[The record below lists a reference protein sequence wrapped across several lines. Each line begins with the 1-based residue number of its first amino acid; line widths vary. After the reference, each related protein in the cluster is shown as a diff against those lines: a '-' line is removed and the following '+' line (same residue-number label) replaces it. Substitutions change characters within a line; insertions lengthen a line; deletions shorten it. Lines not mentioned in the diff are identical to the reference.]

1 MRGGGPRVW
10 RSSPLG
16 LAAVN
21 RPESSAQEEQQAA
34 NARRKVTTMRSITRT
49 SSGIPGRRI
58 LTQLIALS
66 MLAGLAACSDG
77 GDGGDNYEGAPF
89 AELFSQGIGR
99 YLGVYTPML
108 SETDGD
114 VVQHFFGTG
123 DGPLCLE
130 GAPYSM
136 ATRAT
141 GADELLIF
149 LEGGGAC
156 WSDLCI
162 ATPSVNPGIP
172 AAGINDPARANNP
185 MRGWNQVYVP
195 YCDGSLHAGDMDV
208 DTDDDGSADRFHRGL
223 HNLSAALDVAV
234 STFPSPGRIVIAG
247 NSGGGLGTIFALP
260 LVRNLYPEVQIDV
273 INDSGVGVS
282 KPGDPSFLR
291 QLLREWNTEAFIPES
306 CPDCVAPDGHLTEYL
321 IWQMDQDTTVRRAML
336 SYTRDTVFADTFLQ
350 IGGPAFEAALVE
362 EMRQQRDAHPERTQ
376 TFLPAGDGHT
386 FVQLE
391 PDKTAGGVNLM
402 DWLGFM
408 LSGSDQW
415 VSVDDTG
422 N

>member
-1 MRGGGPRVW
+1 MINSIATARIGLLNSVK
-10 RSSPLG
+10 PL
-16 LAAVN
+16 LALCLSAV
-21 RPESSAQEEQQAA
+21 
-34 NARRKVTTMRSITRT
+34 
-49 SSGIPGRRI
+49 
-58 LTQLIALS
+58 
-66 MLAGLAACSDG
+66 LAACSDG
-77 GDGGDNYEGAPF
+77 GDNARGGAEPF
-89 AELFSQGIGR
+89 AELFDQGVGR

-108 SETDGD
+108 AETNGD
-114 VVQHFFGTG
+114 VVQHSFGAG

-156 WSDLCI
+156 WSDLCL
-162 ATPSVNPGIP
+162 ATTEVTPGISG
-172 AAGINDPARANNP
+172 AGINDPMRENNP

-195 YCDGSLHAGDMDV
+195 YCDGSLHAGDIDV
-208 DTDDDGSADRFHRGL
+208 DTDGDGNADRFHRGL

-234 STFPSPGRIVIAG
+234 STFPAPGRIVIAG

-260 LVRNLYPEVQIDV
+260 LVRSLYPDVQIDV
-273 INDSGVGVS
+273 INDSGVGVA

-291 QLLREWNTEAFIPES
+291 GLLREWNTEAFVPAS
-306 CPDCVAPDGHLTEYL
+306 CPDCIGADGHLTEYL

-336 SYTRDTVFADTFLQ
+336 SYTQDSVFADTFLQ
-350 IGGPAFEAALVE
+350 IGGAAFEAALLG
-362 EMRQQRDAHPERTQ
+362 EMQQQRDAHPGRTQ
-376 TFLPAGDGHT
+376 TFLPAGSGHT
-386 FVQLE
+386 FVQIE

-408 LSGSDQW
+408 LAGSDQW
-415 VSVDDTG
+415 ASVDDRG

>member
-1 MRGGGPRVW
+1 MLNINRTRPGFP
-10 RSSPLG
+10 G
-16 LAAVN
+16 L
-21 RPESSAQEEQQAA
+21 
-34 NARRKVTTMRSITRT
+34 K
-49 SSGIPGRRI
+49 I
-58 LTQLIALS
+58 LTRL
-66 MLAGLAACSDG
+66 LAVSVLLGLAACSDG
-77 GDGGDNYEGAPF
+77 GDGNDASAATPF
-89 AELFSQGIGR
+89 AELFAQGIGR

-108 SETDGD
+108 TESSGD
-114 VVQHFFGTG
+114 VTQYFFGTG
-123 DGPLCLE
+123 EGPLCLE

-136 ATRAT
+136 ATRDT

-156 WSDLCI
+156 WSDLCL
-162 ATPSVNPGIP
+162 ATTTVTEGVPG
-172 AAGINDPARANNP
+172 AGINDPAKENNP

-195 YCDGSLHAGDMDV
+195 YCDGSLHAGDQDV
-208 DTDDDGSADRFHRGL
+208 DTDDDGTPDRFHRGL

-234 STFPSPGRIVIAG
+234 GTFPSPGRIVIAG

-260 LVRNLYPEVQIDV
+260 LVRSLYPDTQIDV

-336 SYTRDTVFADTFLQ
+336 SYTQDTVFADTFLQ
-350 IGGPAFEAALVE
+350 IGGPAFETALLE
-362 EMRQQRDAHPERTQ
+362 EMRQQREAHPGRTQ

-415 VSVDDTG
+415 VSVDDTA